1 MAPPKQR
8 SRHSAGRAPQTREPQ
23 TREPQSRELTSAR
36 VAERQDFYR
45 LGPEQVLA
53 AVESAGLP
61 CRPLCYPLNSFE
73 NRVYEL
79 ELENRSRIV
88 AKFYRPGRW
97 TREQIA
103 EEHELLAE
111 AGAAELPVCTVR
123 PFPDGSTLRQADGIF
138 YAIWDRRGGRAPD
151 EVDSSLALRL
161 GMFVG
166 RMHNVAAARP
176 FRHRPRLDAM
186 TYITTEADWLEDE
199 RAIPAAFERRYLNA
213 CEALARLAE
222 PALREVDTQRLHADL
237 HLGNVLLRDGEL
249 RVLDFDDAASGPAV
263 QDMWLLIPGRDHE
276 ALRLRE
282 LFLEGYERFRE
293 FDRGSLRLIEI
304 LRGMRMVRYTA
315 WLARRFEDPAFRQGW
330 PDFGSEEYWRTTT
343 VDLEEQLVQAR
354 DSAGDLA
361 RLREP
366 THERHTPVAEPAA
379 ELTNKDYFW
388 DWEGD

>member
-1 MAPPKQR
+1 MVPPKQR
-8 SRHSAGRAPQTREPQ
+8 LRHGGREPQTREPQ
-23 TREPQSRELTSAR
+23 TRESQQREPQSAR

-53 AVESAGLP
+53 AIEAAGLP

-79 ELENRSRIV
+79 ELEDRSRIV

-97 TREQIA
+97 KRAQIA

-111 AGAAELPVCTVR
+111 AGATELPVCTVR
-123 PFPDGSTLRQADGIF
+123 SFPDGSTLRQTDGIF

-151 EVDSSLALRL
+151 EVDSTLAMRL

-166 RMHNVAAARP
+166 RLHNVAAARP
-176 FRHRPRLDAM
+176 FRHRPRLDAD
-186 TYITTEADWLEDE
+186 TYVTTEAAWLEDE
-199 RAIPAAFERRYLNA
+199 GAIPAAFENRYLRA

-222 PALREVDTQRLHADL
+222 GALRGVDTHRLHADL
-237 HLGNVLLRDGEL
+237 HLGNVLLRDNEL
-249 RVLDFDDAASGPAV
+249 RVLDFDDAATGPAV
-263 QDMWLLIPGRDHE
+263 QDMWLLIPGRDLE
-276 ALRLRE
+276 SLRLRE
-282 LFLEGYERFRE
+282 LFLEGYERFRV
-293 FDRGSLRLIEI
+293 FDRGSLRLIEV
-304 LRGMRMVRYTA
+304 LRGMRMVRYTT
-315 WLARRFEDPAFRQGW
+315 WLARRFEDPAFRLGW

-343 VDLEEQLVQAR
+343 DDLEEQLA
-354 DSAGDLA
+354 LA
-361 RLREP
+361 RGGAGMSAS
-366 THERHTPVAEPAA
+366 TPADGRAPAVSEEST